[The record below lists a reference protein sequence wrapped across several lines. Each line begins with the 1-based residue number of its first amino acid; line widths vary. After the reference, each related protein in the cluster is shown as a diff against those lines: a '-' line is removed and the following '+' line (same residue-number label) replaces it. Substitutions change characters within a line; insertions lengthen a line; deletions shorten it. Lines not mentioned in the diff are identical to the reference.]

1 MSMSITSSRAGD
13 AAARN
18 GDASARARRSTSVH
32 RSRAPASSSATFAR
46 RFASSAA
53 CRKNAR
59 NRYQPL
65 FVVSREGWRV
75 MTSVRSSRQHAGVTT
90 RGGDI
95 RSSVIHRAPRSRAAA
110 AAARHLAATPPAR
123 PPALPTAG
131 GRWPARG
138 VYRPSFST
146 NSVVSTIAARARAV
160 PRRIGLPDASRA
172 RVKDRRAASDR
183 FSVSVFCAR
192 SSAETSVAT
201 TSRSVLAAD
210 AARDRWL
217 ADAPRASPRSPRAP
231 SPRVVS

>member
-18 GDASARARRSTSVH
+18 GDASARARRSTSVGDLG
-32 RSRAPASSSATFAR
+32 ASSSGDSGAR

-75 MTSVRSSRQHAGVTT
+75 MTSVRREAT
-90 RGGDI
+90 RGGHDP
-95 RSSVIHRAPRSRAAA
+95 RGGHQELGHPPRPRSRAAA
-110 AAARHLAATPPAR
+110 AAAVAAAAAGCCPPA
-123 PPALPTAG
+123 PPTAG
-131 GRWPARG
+131 GRWPAPRLPG
-138 VYRPSFST
+138 RPSARTASCPRSQPGRGRSDRRSSRRLARWTRPIAAPRAVSVSVFRST
-146 NSVVSTIAARARAV
+146 ARAR
-160 PRRIGLPDASRA
+160 RRASRRRRLSSRA
-172 RVKDRRAASDR
+172 RVS
-183 FSVSVFCAR
+183 
-192 SSAETSVAT
+192 
-201 TSRSVLAAD
+201 
-210 AARDRWL
+210 WL